1 MFVMLLILTWNK
13 ENEFPR
19 NFSALQGISSK
30 EKKYGESA
38 TSNLFLK
45 KFMSRSL
52 LALFKYVES
61 QID

>member
-30 EKKYGESA
+30 EKYGESA
-38 TSNLFLK
+38 TSNLFSK

-52 LALFKYVES
+52 LALFK
-61 QID
+61 

>member
-30 EKKYGESA
+30 ERYGESA